1 MGTTVDRNWLVGQL
15 DHYLDPELLPINIG
29 VDVGQIHDPT
39 AICVSE
45 VENKDTGRVRYTG
58 PQTIGHHDEYGAW
71 VPPTGQEPVMR
82 SEYTVK
88 QIRRLPLNTSY
99 PDVAIHLADM
109 LRKDVFKNRKV
120 RLLIDVTGVGRP
132 VYDALKLEMLMHY
145 YNAEVNHHLSGGIEF
160 KMSERHTLQ
169 LKPISFVHGEIY
181 NRSKGTLGKA
191 FLVSRLQ
198 TLFQWRRFHAPDTKE
213 VKAMIEEL
221 LVYEIKVDDKGKD
234 TYGSFKTGAHDD
246 LATAAGL
253 SVLED
258 PYNEKVRYS
267 DRVY

>member
-1 MGTTVDRNWLVGQL
+1 MIVQEQVKEDER
-15 DHYLDPELLPINIG
+15 LPVCIG
-29 VDVGQIHDPT
+29 CDVGQIHDPS
-39 AICVSE
+39 AICVTE
-45 VENKDTGRVRYTG
+45 VAQVDTGRVRYTG
-58 PQTIGHHDEYGAW
+58 PQTIGYHDEYGAW
-71 VPPTGQEPVMR
+71 IPPTGREPVMR

-109 LRKDVFKNRKV
+109 LMKDVFKNRKV

-132 VYDALKLEMLMHY
+132 VYDALKLEMFLRLN
-145 YNAEVNHHLSGGIEF
+145 NAEIKHQLSGGIEF
-160 KMSERHTLQ
+160 KMSERHVLQ

-198 TLFQWRRFHAPDTKE
+198 TLFQWKRFHAPNTKE
-213 VKAMIEEL
+213 VKAMIDEL

-234 TYGSFKTGAHDD
+234 TYGAKIGKHDD

-253 SVLED
+253 SCLED
-258 PYNEKVRYS
+258 PYNEKVTYS
-267 DRVY
+267 ERVY

>member
-1 MGTTVDRNWLVGQL
+1 MGTTVDRDWLLKQL
-15 DHYLDPELLPINIG
+15 EQELLPINIG

-39 AICVSE
+39 AVCVTE
-45 VENKDTGRVRYTG
+45 VSQIDTGRVRYTG
-58 PQTIGHHDEYGAW
+58 PQTIGYADEYGAW
-71 VPPTGQEPVMR
+71 HPPTGQEPVMR
-82 SEYTVK
+82 SEYTVR

-99 PDVAIHLADM
+99 PDVAEHLADM
-109 LRKDVFKNRKV
+109 LGKDVFKNRKV
-120 RLLIDVTGVGRP
+120 RLFIDVTGVGRP
-132 VYDALKLEMLMHY
+132 VYDSLKLEMFLRLN
-145 YNAEVNHHLSGGIEF
+145 NAEVKHQLSGGIEF
-160 KMSERHTLQ
+160 KMSERHVLQ

-234 TYGSFKTGAHDD
+234 TYGAKIGKHDD

-253 SVLED
+253 SALED
-258 PYNEKVRYS
+258 PYKDKVTYS
-267 DRVY
+267 ERVY

>member
-1 MGTTVDRNWLVGQL
+1 MIVTQPTKTE
-15 DHYLDPELLPINIG
+15 ELLPINIG
-29 VDVGQIHDPT
+29 VDVGQIRDNT
-39 AICVSE
+39 AICVTE
-45 VENKDTGRVRYTG
+45 VSQVDTGRVRYTG
-58 PQTIGHHDEYGAW
+58 PQTIGYVDEYGAW
-71 VPPTGQEPVMR
+71 HPPTGQEPVMR
-82 SEYTVK
+82 SEYTVR

-99 PDVAIHLADM
+99 PDVAEHLADM
-109 LRKDVFKNRKV
+109 LGKDVFKNRKV
-120 RLLIDVTGVGRP
+120 RLFIDVTGVGRP
-132 VYDALKLEMLMHY
+132 VYDALKLEMLLRLN
-145 YNAEVNHHLSGGIEF
+145 NAEIKYQLNGGIEF
-160 KMSERHTLQ
+160 KISERHVLQ

-234 TYGSFKTGAHDD
+234 TYGAKIGKHDD

-253 SVLED
+253 SCLED

-267 DRVY
+267 ERVY

>member
-1 MGTTVDRNWLVGQL
+1 MGTTVDRNWLIGQL
-15 DHYLDPELLPINIG
+15 DQYLEPELLPVNIG

-39 AICVSE
+39 ALCVCE
-45 VENKDTGRVRYTG
+45 VEQKDTGRVRYVG
-58 PQTIGHHDEYGAW
+58 EQTIGYVDEYGAW
-71 VPPTGQEPVMR
+71 VPPTGQEAVKR

-99 PDVAIHLADM
+99 PDVAEHLADM
-109 LRKDVFKNRKV
+109 LGKDVFKNRKV

-132 VYDALKLEMLMHY
+132 VYDALKLEMLLRLN
-145 YNAEVNHHLSGGIEF
+145 NAEVKHQLSGGIEF

-198 TLFQWRRFHAPDTKE
+198 TLLQWRRFHAPATKE
-213 VKAMIEEL
+213 VLAMCEEL
-221 LVYEIKVDDKGKD
+221 LVYEIKIDESGKD
-234 TYGSFKTGAHDD
+234 TYGAKIGKHDD

-253 SVLED
+253 SALED

-267 DRVY
+267 ERVF